1 MASVAANQDEITFDE
16 FREEWLDEF
25 QNGDLSPFEKGYRF
39 AIKLVTQW
47 LSVAG
52 DDEDLVLCDG
62 SGDGGIDI
70 AYLHRA
76 DIDDDQE
83 GQSVEGHT
91 WYLVQSKYGTAF
103 QGAETI
109 VNEGSKVIST
119 LAGENSHLSENVT
132 RLMGR
137 LDTFRKQAS
146 EYDRIILVFATDR
159 PITESDRQGLSDIRF
174 RGRQHFGDVFDVEDI
189 SLQTIWE
196 LRETAQ
202 QPDVSLAISGNF
214 VDPTPGIR
222 VGTIPLTTLY
232 SFLAGYRD
240 KTGNLDQLYEKNV
253 RQFLGSRRKVNK
265 GIEETLKNS
274 PELFGLYNNGITIVV
289 SNYTINPDGSCVLF
303 DPYVVNGCQTT
314 RTIWEVLRQRLDAG
328 GTGRSEEVDKWRKRA
343 DQGVVVAKIV
353 KGDSTQTN
361 DITRF
366 TNSQN
371 AVREQDFIA
380 LRDDFRAWASAIA
393 NRYGIF
399 LEIQRGGWEAQKAYQ
414 KSNPSTR
421 QFTKYVNA
429 NDLLKVYAA
438 GWLREPG
445 TANGA
450 RRTFHPGGR
459 LFNRITAGN
468 ESFGVDDI
476 YAAYRLQRMADQFK
490 FGRRAEMPSRGL
502 TKYLFYFV
510 VLDFVRETLIRA
522 NRAHSARELTN
533 ALLILD
539 QEDNQDSL
547 QGLLDSAI
555 EVIDEYLNRESEDSV
570 YKEPEFQD
578 DLFRFLKSEQLGR
591 NEEFAPLLRSL
602 LSEHKRLFGR
612 RVAGQPS
619 PRELVTQA
627 ISAQTPVDDNA

>member
-1 MASVAANQDEITFDE
+1 MTDAVANLEEVTFEE
-16 FREEWLDEF
+16 FCEEWLHEF
-25 QNGDLSPFEKGYRF
+25 TEGDLSSFKKGQQF

-47 LSVAG
+47 LGVTA

-70 AYLHRA
+70 AYLHHA
-76 DIDDDQE
+76 DIDDSEQE
-83 GQSVEGHT
+83 GQSVEGDT
-91 WYLVQSKYGTAF
+91 WYLIQSKYGTAF
-103 QGAETI
+103 QGPETI
-109 VNEGSKVIST
+109 IDEGRKVIAT
-119 LAGENSHLSENVT
+119 LSKDNNRLSENVSQ
-132 RLMGR
+132 LMGR

-146 EYDRIILVFATDR
+146 ERDRIVLVFATEQ
-159 PITESDRQGLSDIRF
+159 PITESDRQASSEVRLV
-174 RGRQHFGDVFDVEDI
+174 GRQRVGDIFDVEDI

-196 LRETAQ
+196 ARDTAQ
-202 QPDVSLAISGNF
+202 QPDVSLPISGNF
-214 VDPTPGIR
+214 VDPTPEIR
-222 VGTIPLTTLY
+222 VGTIPLTKLY
-232 SFLAGYRD
+232 DFLSAYRD

-253 RQFLGSRRKVNK
+253 RQFLGSRRKINK
-265 GIEETLKNS
+265 GIADTLRNS

-289 SNYTINPDGSCVLF
+289 SNYSKQPGDACVLS

-328 GTGRSEEVDKWRKRA
+328 GTGQSEEVDEWRKRA
-343 DQGVVVAKIV
+343 AQGVVVTKIV
-353 KGDSTQTN
+353 KGDNAQIT

-380 LRDDFRAWASAIA
+380 LRDDFRTWASAIA
-393 NRYGIF
+393 NRHNIF
-399 LEIQRGGWEAQKAYQ
+399 LEIQRGGWDSQKAYQ
-414 KSNPSTR
+414 KSHPNTR
-421 QFTKYVNA
+421 QFSESANA
-429 NDLLKVYAA
+429 FDLLKVYAA

-450 RRTFHPGGR
+450 RQTFHPGGR
-459 LFNRITAGN
+459 LFKTITAGD
-468 ESFGVDDI
+468 EPFGVDDI

-490 FGRRAEMPSRGL
+490 FGRRAEMLSRGL

-510 VLDFVRETLIRA
+510 VLDFLRETLIRA
-522 NRAHSARELTN
+522 TQPHSTGELTK
-533 ALLILD
+533 ALILLD
-539 QEDNQDSL
+539 REENRDSL

-555 EVIDEYLNRESEDSV
+555 EVIDEYLNRESDDSV

-578 DLFRFLKSEQLGR
+578 DVFRFLKSEHLGR
-591 NEEFAPLLRSL
+591 NEDFAPLFKSL

-612 RVAGQPS
+612 RIAGHPS

-627 ISAQTPVDDNA
+627 VTAQDSF